1 MEDVGFGKEELKK
14 LRALGGAWAS
24 PLKVEVT
31 QNDGRVWEGK
41 KRRLTLGKTKQ
52 NKNFHKGKILK
63 RLVDGRNQ

>member
-41 KRRLTLGKTKQ
+41 K
-52 NKNFHKGKILK
+52 
-63 RLVDGRNQ
+63 DC